1 MADVKINSTTNNVS
15 VTSTEQKVTVT
26 NNNTGATVN
35 VTPTDSGLITVS
47 APGPAGP
54 AGSPGVDGTS
64 GASSWNELTDIP
76 DGIYSSSLQPFTNIT
91 ASGNISASGYI
102 AGTDVYVLENGKI
115 GLDGIGGN
123 DYIKFNNGQIDMWK
137 GGTQKLSIQ
146 TKDVVVTNADLK
158 VSGEVTAS
166 GNISSSGEI
175 HALDYRIAGGKYAI
189 DYIEGNTQIAYGQN
203 NQNALLRGATIVL
216 GNDATQHVTAS
227 GNISSSGD
235 GYFTNIGIG
244 TNDPEQLLHIKG
256 STPKIRIEASA
267 NGTPQIELKNN
278 QSPDFTIKNVYGD
291 GGFQI
296 SSVDPVKSFVT
307 IGANDGD
314 VIELSGSVN
323 VNGTNGHITASG
335 GISASGGVLA
345 DGYKVDGY
353 AGLTNTTTTLYVG
366 NANYWDKIEYGRQDT
381 DQHEFHGHITASANI
396 SASGHIQADTGSFT
410 KLQLSFANDSSD
422 FIVANNQNSI
432 SLKVNNIENVNFTNA
447 TTTFSQPITAS
458 GNISSSGN
466 IILSQSLSFGA
477 DVADIIGTS
486 EVRFRGGPL
495 GQSDFIRILTDSM
508 QFNINGS
515 PVVEIDTDSINLNAS
530 NGNIDFKVTYDDGVN
545 ALQTDASNNIIKMRD
560 YVIIGSGS
568 ANVATN
574 NMALSVSGSVLIHG
588 GNIIGTPQLQYNTSS
603 ISSTGNV
610 QGEIVKFGN
619 TTTIAGAIYAYTG
632 SDWSMAHSGSNGAAS
647 HSLALA
653 VGTNSTTDGMLL
665 RGMANIGYNP
675 GGTVGCALYLQAP
688 GSASNVVTETTNHV
702 ARVVGWN
709 YGSDTIYFNPDN
721 TWVVK

>member
-381 DQHEFHGHITASANI
+381 DQHEFHGHITAS
-396 SASGHIQADTGSFT
+396 
-410 KLQLSFANDSSD
+410 
-422 FIVANNQNSI
+422 
-432 SLKVNNIENVNFTNA
+432 
-447 TTTFSQPITAS
+447 